1 MQEMQIVLDV
11 ERDETRLLPV
21 IEPELIPVTGERE
34 RGDNWFVLF
43 SSDREKPVVVPLGK
57 NQREFILTGT
67 FFMFFCCFFFYLKR
81 DLSV

>member
-21 IEPELIPVTGERE
+21 IESELIPVTGERE
-34 RGDNWFVLF
+34 GGDNWFVLF
-43 SSDREKPVVVPLGK
+43 SSDHEKPVVVPLGK
-57 NQREFILTGT
+57 KTKRIYSHWNIFHVFLL
-67 FFMFFCCFFFYLKR
+67 FFFYLKR